1 MRAPSAQ
8 TLLTSVT
15 SISRYSVFERTFRW
29 RSSGY
34 ANPWEQVNL
43 TMTLISPTGQET
55 RIGGFHAGPD
65 TWKVRFSPTHTGRWL
80 WVATLADAT
89 HKQTTRGALIV
100 VGGKGRRGFVR
111 HSPYNRFR
119 WIFADGSPYYPL
131 GIGDCVRDSHGS
143 GSPFDHFHVDA
154 IRGTVNVG
162 TYLRTYQRAGVNLF
176 RWSVDNCA
184 FGLYQRI
191 APQGNIY
198 LEREGRWGDRLVS
211 ELRSH
216 VFRVYM
222 TIFGSNPPFAHDA
235 SLEEINAVKRYVK
248 YVVDRYGAYVDF
260 WELMN
265 EAQAS
270 TAWYTQ
276 IAKYLRSVD
285 PYHHPIATSLERPDL
300 PVIDVNAPHWYELES
315 ESDSDVRTW
324 NLFAAWKG
332 AGKPVI
338 VGEQGNSGRNWD
350 ERSAVR
356 MRIRAWT
363 AFFAEGTLI
372 FWNTSLT
379 KDYRSP
385 AGNIYLGPEER
396 GFLRV
401 LQRFTRGFDPR
412 ARIVPVDVSVPANVR
427 GYGLSGP
434 REFGAY
440 LHAFRNQATPTTG
453 VRLTIQAGSPGS
465 ATWIDPA
472 DGRVLARRAVTRGAQ
487 QLIVPPFNVDVAL
500 KIRFGRAQRR
510 P

>member
-1 MRAPSAQ
+1 MSRRVAVLVASCAVLLVPAAGAMRAPSAQ

-43 TMTLISPTGQET
+43 TMTLTSPTGQET

-65 TWKVRFSPTHTGRWL
+65 TWKVRFSPTQTGRWL

-111 HSPYNRFR
+111 HSPYNRF
-119 WIFADGSPYYPL
+119 
-131 GIGDCVRDSHGS
+131 
-143 GSPFDHFHVDA
+143 HVGA
-154 IRGTVNVG
+154 SRRTVNVG
-162 TYLRTYQRAGVNLF
+162 RYLSTYQRAGVNLF

-191 APQGNIY
+191 APQGNVY

-270 TAWYTQ
+270 TAWYTK
-276 IAKYLRSVD
+276 IAKYFRSVD

-338 VGEQGNSGRNWD
+338 VGEQGNSGQNWD

-356 MRIRAWT
+356 MRIRVWT

-385 AGNIYLGPEER
+385 A
-396 GFLRV
+396 
-401 LQRFTRGFDPR
+401 
-412 ARIVPVDVSVPANVR
+412 
-427 GYGLSGP
+427 
-434 REFGAY
+434 
-440 LHAFRNQATPTTG
+440 
-453 VRLTIQAGSPGS
+453 
-465 ATWIDPA
+465 
-472 DGRVLARRAVTRGAQ
+472 
-487 QLIVPPFNVDVAL
+487 
-500 KIRFGRAQRR
+500 
-510 P
+510 